1 MKFGLFQS
9 VCIYRAED
17 GQGES
22 APPMSGLW
30 RVRPAALVRRGEGSF
45 HTSPGDMGRKGGVPD
60 RWEDYSAIGSVVPG
74 TRFVA
79 FKVPLKPQLLQ
90 QVGPSLLIS

>member
-1 MKFGLFQS
+1 
-9 VCIYRAED
+9 
-17 GQGES
+17 
-22 APPMSGLW
+22 
-30 RVRPAALVRRGEGSF
+30 
-45 HTSPGDMGRKGGVPD
+45 MGRKGGVPD